1 MKKGF
6 VYILKCSD
14 GSFYTGST
22 VDLNHRMEQHQNG
35 HGANHTA
42 KRLPIELVYFEEFL
56 RIQDAFQREK
66 QLQGWSRNKK
76 IALIDNNYETL
87 SKLAEC
93 KNESHHKW
101 LRLRSATGNY
111 EDE

>member
-42 KRLPIELVYFEEFL
+42 KKLPIELVYFEEFL
-56 RIQDAFQREK
+56 RIQDAFQRENPIIVELGVERGASTK
-66 QLQGWSRNKK
+66 IFLNAIANKPS
-76 IALIDNNYETL
+76 ASLISIDIEDC
-87 SKLAEC
+87 S
-93 KNESHHKW
+93 
-101 LRLRSATGNY
+101 SAASS
-111 EDE
+111 EK